1 VVIFMEIKKTEI
13 SNDKGSIRI
22 SEEVV
27 STVAGLAAI
36 EVEGVSAM
44 SGSWG
49 TDLAEKL
56 GKKNFAKGIKVD
68 LTEDQAKID
77 IFIVVQYGFEI
88 PKVAVSVQQ
97 AVKSAV
103 EMMTGLIVS
112 VVNVQVV
119 SISMP
124 QKKETAQEIEGTAE
138 KKE

>member
-1 VVIFMEIKKTEI
+1 MEMKKTEI

-22 SEEVV
+22 SEEVI

-88 PKVAVSVQQ
+88 PKVAVNVQN

-103 EMMTGLIVS
+103 EMMTGLVVS
-112 VVNVQVV
+112 GINVQVV
-119 SISMP
+119 SIAMP
-124 QKKETAQEIEGTAE
+124 QKNETLQEMEAVTE